1 MIPTPGAMMS
11 LADRDNANLASLGRS
26 LSQILNRP
34 VDEEAVRL
42 GVMAIENVLHPT
54 SSLAVSFL

>member
-1 MIPTPGAMMS
+1 MS
-11 LADRDNANLASLGRS
+11 LADRDDANLASLRRFLS
-26 LSQILNRP
+26 LILNRP

-54 SSLAVSFL
+54 SSLPVSF